1 LYVEVGRKMDTKL
14 LNSISEQVREAVQG
28 LMAVAGLKPNQILV
42 VGCSTSEVIGK
53 KIGSEGTREV
63 AQAILAPLMAEA
75 SAIKLFLALQCCEH
89 LNRALVVEEKILDYY
104 PWEQVAVK
112 PVAKAGGSLPAL
124 AYEKFKQPILVE
136 AIRAHAGMDIG
147 DTFIGMH
154 LKPVVVPV
162 RLGFNSIGQ
171 AHLTLARTRPKL
183 IGGERA
189 VYC

>member
-1 LYVEVGRKMDTKL
+1 VRQVDASLLDTMGG
-14 LNSISEQVREAVQG
+14 QVRAAVRG
-28 LMAVAGLKPNQILV
+28 LLAVAGLKPNQILV

-75 SAIKLFLALQCCEH
+75 YSNNLFLALQCCEH
-89 LNRALVVEEKILDYY
+89 LNRALLVEEEILNYY
-104 PWEQVAVK
+104 PLEQVAVK
-112 PVAKAGGSLPAL
+112 PVAKAGGSLPSL
-124 AYEKFKQPILVE
+124 AFEHFTQPILVE
-136 AIRAHAGMDIG
+136 TIRAHAGIDMG

-162 RLGFNSIGQ
+162 RLDFNSIGQ

-189 VYC
+189 VY

>member
-1 LYVEVGRKMDTKL
+1 MDKQSTE
-14 LNSISEQVREAVQG
+14 SIRQQVKEAVTG
-28 LMAVAGLKPNQILV
+28 LFSAASLKPQQILV

-53 KIGSEGTREV
+53 KIGTQGTEEV
-63 AQAILAPLMAEA
+63 ARAILAPLLSLVIARR
-75 SAIKLFLALQCCEH
+75 LFLAIQCCEH
-89 LNRALVVEEKILDYY
+89 LNRALVVEEEILDYY
-104 PWEQVAVK
+104 QLEQVSVK
-112 PVAKAGGSLPAL
+112 PVAKAGGSLAAL
-124 AYEKFKQPILVE
+124 ALEQFAKPIVVE
-136 AIRAHAGMDIG
+136 SIKAHAGLDIG

-162 RLGFNSIGQ
+162 RLELNAIGQ